1 MLILLLL
8 GVIAYVNWRGQRE
21 WMHFRSEWEAKGEK
35 FDFVDFIPVAVPEE
49 QNFAATPLLA
59 GLLDYTRVPGQPIR
73 WNNQPA
79 KDRAAAVG
87 AILQQKGSRKKVPSA
102 GQWQAG
108 TFVDIVQ
115 WQQYLTTN
123 ATNVALSQQ
132 AAAREV
138 LDALH
143 GVDAEFA
150 ELASAS
156 TRPFAVFP
164 LEYKENYRML
174 LPHLA
179 SLKGMAQTL
188 RLRAIA
194 RLVAGQ
200 KEEGLQDVMLGLR
213 MAEALKTEPTLI
225 SQLVRMSILQ
235 LAIQPIWEGV
245 ARHDWSEAQLI
256 KLQAALS
263 GVRLLEDYGR
273 TIRAE
278 RAFGNAAIDELRT
291 GKMSLASLGDVGS
304 DVVGNG
310 EVANAASRFVPSGW
324 YRLNQLTLN
333 RLYQE
338 RCLPL
343 VDAEKHRVNVAQ
355 TREAEDV
362 PELKK
367 PGLYNL
373 FARLLFPAV
382 SKTATKFANGQA
394 VIDLATVAC
403 ALERFRLTHGEYPA
417 QLDLTVPKFIE
428 RIPLDLING
437 ELPKYRRE
445 ADGTFVV
452 YSVGWNETDE
462 DGQPGMA
469 KSGNTV
475 DPNRGDWV
483 WRVPGLK

>member
-1 MLILLLL
+1 
-8 GVIAYVNWRGQRE
+8 
-21 WMHFRSEWEAKGEK
+21 
-35 FDFVDFIPVAVPEE
+35 
-49 QNFAATPLLA
+49 
-59 GLLDYTRVPGQPIR
+59 
-73 WNNQPA
+73 
-79 KDRAAAVG
+79 
-87 AILQQKGSRKKVPSA
+87 
-102 GQWQAG
+102 
-108 TFVDIVQ
+108 
-115 WQQYLTTN
+115 
-123 ATNVALSQQ
+123 
-132 AAAREV
+132 
-138 LDALH
+138 
-143 GVDAEFA
+143 
-150 ELASAS
+150 
-156 TRPFAVFP
+156 
-164 LEYKENYRML
+164 ML

-225 SQLVRMSILQ
+225 SQLVRMSMLQ
-235 LAIQPIWEGV
+235 LAMQSIWEGV
-245 ARHDWSEAQLI
+245 ARHDWSEGQLN

-263 GVRLLEDYGR
+263 GIRLLEDYGR

-291 GKMSLASLGDVGS
+291 GKMSLASLGDIGS
-304 DVVGNG
+304 DVVGSG
-310 EVANAASRFVPSGW
+310 EVVNAASRFVPSGW

-343 VDAEKHRVNVAQ
+343 VDAGKHRVNVAQ
-355 TREAEDV
+355 TREVDDV
-362 PELKK
+362 PELKTS
-367 PGLYNL
+367 GLYNI

-382 SKTATKFANGQA
+382 SKTATKFANGQTS
-394 VIDLATVAC
+394 IDLATIAC
-403 ALERFRLTHGEYPA
+403 ALERFRVAHGEYPV
-417 QLDLTVPKFIE
+417 QLDLLVPKFIDK
-428 RIPLDLING
+428 IPTDLING
-437 ELPKYRRE
+437 DLPKYRRE

-475 DPNRGDWV
+475 DPNKGDWV
-483 WRVPGLK
+483 WRSSSLK